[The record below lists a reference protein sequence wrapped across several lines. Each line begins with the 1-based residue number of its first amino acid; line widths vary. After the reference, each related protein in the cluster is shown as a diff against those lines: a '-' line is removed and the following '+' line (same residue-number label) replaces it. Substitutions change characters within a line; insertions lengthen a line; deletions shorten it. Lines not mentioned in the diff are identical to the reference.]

1 MFNSYVKLSEGNPP
15 KSLLVPHRSG
25 PHSSALVPL
34 QGVPCNA
41 SSAWPRPLGSRCWKA
56 GALGVDDGKMGENLG
71 KIWKNWGN
79 SRNKLGKVLK
89 IMEHDSRG
97 KVGKM
102 KTHSGK

>member
-71 KIWKNWGN
+71 E
-79 SRNKLGKVLK
+79 L
-89 IMEHDSRG
+89 MEQ
-97 KVGKM
+97 VGKSVENHGR
-102 KTHSGK
+102 T

>member
-25 PHSSALVPL
+25 PHSSPLVPL

-56 GALGVDDGKMGENLG
+56 GELGVAGDDGKMGENLG
-71 KIWKNWGN
+71 E
-79 SRNKLGKVLK
+79 L
-89 IMEHDSRG
+89 MEQ
-97 KVGKM
+97 VGKSVENHGR
-102 KTHSGK
+102 T